1 MKLAISLFCVLYILN
16 GFSQTGKDYV
26 NALKTYQRNYI
37 TTHEVVKGPGKKQFR
52 FYAVDEKFKVQCRFE
67 KSTDTSIVI
76 MKTSGTKIP
85 QKDFVRYGKIHF
97 TVNDTALTLTV
108 YRSKALENNPQYG
121 RYLFIPFTDATTGDE
136 TYGSGRYID
145 IFTYDIKNDTVIIDF
160 NKAYNPY
167 CAYSTGYNCPI
178 PPRENLLPVAI
189 KAGEKVFAKMPAAKK
204 HQ

>member
-1 MKLAISLFCVLYILN
+1 MKPIITFLAAFIFLN
-16 GFSQTGKDYV
+16 SFSQTGKDYV
-26 NALKTYQRNYI
+26 NTLKTYQRNYV
-37 TTHEVVKGPGKKQFR
+37 TTHEVVKGINKKHFR
-52 FYAVDEKFKVQCRFE
+52 FYPVAESFKIQCRFE
-67 KSTDTSIVI
+67 KPTDTSVVI

-97 TVNDTALTLTV
+97 TVNDTALALTV

-145 IFTYDIKNDTVIIDF
+145 IFTYDIKNDTVVIDF

-178 PPRENLLPVAI
+178 PPRENLLTVAI
-189 KAGEKVFAKMPAAKK
+189 KAGEKVFAKMPGAK
-204 HQ
+204 H

>member
-1 MKLAISLFCVLYILN
+1 MRLALSLFISLVFLT

-26 NALKTYQRNYI
+26 NTLKTYQRNYV
-37 TTHEVVKGPGKKQFR
+37 TTHEVVKGAAKKQFR
-52 FYAVDEKFKVQCRFE
+52 FYPVNEKFKVQCRFE
-67 KSTDTSIVI
+67 KSADTSVVV

-97 TVNDTALTLTV
+97 SLNDTALSLTI

-121 RYLFIPFTDATTGDE
+121 RYLFIPFTDATTGED

-145 IFTYDIKNDTVIIDF
+145 IFTYDIKNDSVVIDF

-167 CAYSTGYNCPI
+167 CAYSSGYNCPI
-178 PPRENLLPVAI
+178 PPMENLLPVAI
-189 KAGEKVFAKMPAAKK
+189 KAGEKVFAKKY
-204 HQ
+204 

>member
-1 MKLAISLFCVLYILN
+1 MKLATSLFTVLFFLK

-26 NALKTYQRNYI
+26 NALKTYQRNYV
-37 TTHEVVKGPGKKQFR
+37 TTHEVVKGTGKKQFR

-67 KSTDTSIVI
+67 KSTDTSVVV

-85 QKDFVRYGKIHF
+85 QKDFVRYGKIYF
-97 TVNDTALTLTV
+97 TINDTALTLTV

-121 RYLFIPFTDATTGDE
+121 RYLFIPFTDATTADE

-145 IFTYDIKNDTVIIDF
+145 IFTYDIKNDSVIIDF

-178 PPRENLLPVAI
+178 PPKENVLSVAV
-189 KAGEKVFAKMPAAKK
+189 KAGEKNFAAK
-204 HQ
+204 H